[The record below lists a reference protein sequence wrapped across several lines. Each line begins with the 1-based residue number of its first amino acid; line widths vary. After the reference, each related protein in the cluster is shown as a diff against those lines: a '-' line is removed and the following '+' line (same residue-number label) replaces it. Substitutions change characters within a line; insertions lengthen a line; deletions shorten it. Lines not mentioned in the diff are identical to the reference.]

1 MKIHSFVNSAGIS
14 RISPA
19 LNVRMKQVLT
29 EVDSKELIIKKLRD
43 DLDQAEVA
51 IAESQKRENR
61 LEDQLD
67 LAKREVRRMR
77 NELLQ
82 ISGKFYYVNKDHVF
96 D

>member
-1 MKIHSFVNSAGIS
+1 
-14 RISPA
+14 
-19 LNVRMKQVLT
+19 MKQVLT
-29 EVDSKELIIKKLRD
+29 EVDAKKSIIKKLRD

-82 ISGKFYYVNKDHVF
+82 ISGKFYDTNKNNFVDEIRPS
-96 D
+96 

>member
-1 MKIHSFVNSAGIS
+1 
-14 RISPA
+14 
-19 LNVRMKQVLT
+19 MKQVLT
-29 EVDSKELIIKKLRD
+29 EVDSKKSIIKKLRD

-51 IAESQKRENR
+51 IAESQTRENR

-82 ISGKFYYVNKDHVF
+82 ISGKFYDVSKDHVF